1 MRVKVVVLA
10 GLLAVACAGS
20 VRPDDPIVARDSL
33 AFRNA
38 VVGLT
43 PNETEKFWS
52 QIQRSTGKWGGADQL
67 AKLEREVAEFGPNE
81 SVLLMYGRLNS
92 FLVVAKGVL
101 AEGAG
106 QLFYSTTLEDGV
118 TRLRQDAEWARSLR
132 AYAREVE
139 AARQSCEPNLATR
152 DSSVLYLK
160 VSYPGRGFEIITYGL
175 PPRFPRS
182 ATADLELSPCL
193 RSLMELVRL
202 LEEPVTHRID
212 ELAVGRQ

>member
-1 MRVKVVVLA
+1 MRAKVVVLA
-10 GLLAVACAGS
+10 GLLTVACAGS

-33 AFRNA
+33 AFQNA
-38 VVGLT
+38 SIGLT

-67 AKLEREVAEFGPNE
+67 AKLEREVAEFGFNE

-92 FLVVAKGVL
+92 FLVVAKGAL
-101 AEGAG
+101 AEGGG
-106 QLFYSTTLEDGV
+106 QLFYSTTLENGV
-118 TRLRQDAEWARSLR
+118 GRLKQDAEWARSVSAL
-132 AYAREVE
+132 AREVE
-139 AARQSCEPNLATR
+139 ATQQSCEPNLATR

-160 VSYPGRGFEIITYGL
+160 VSYPGRGFEVITYGL

-182 ATADLELSPCL
+182 ATAGLELSPCL

-202 LEEPVTHRID
+202 LEEPVIHRID
-212 ELAVGRQ
+212 ELAVERR

>member
-1 MRVKVVVLA
+1 MRVKVFVLA

-38 VVGLT
+38 AIGLT
-43 PNETEKFWS
+43 PSETEKFWS
-52 QIQRSTGKWGGADQL
+52 QIQRSTGRWGGADQL
-67 AKLEREVAEFGPNE
+67 VALEGEAAGLGSNE
-81 SVLLMYGRLNS
+81 AVLLMCGRPNA
-92 FLVVAKGVL
+92 FLVVAKGVQ
-101 AEGAG
+101 AEGSG
-106 QLFYSTTLEDGV
+106 QLFCSTTLENGV
-118 TRLRQDAEWARSLR
+118 ARLRRDVEWARSVSVL
-132 AYAREVE
+132 AREVE
-139 AARQSCEPNLATR
+139 ATQQSCEPNLATR

-160 VSYPGRGFEIITYGL
+160 VSYPGREFEIITYGL

-212 ELAVGRQ
+212 ELAVEHR